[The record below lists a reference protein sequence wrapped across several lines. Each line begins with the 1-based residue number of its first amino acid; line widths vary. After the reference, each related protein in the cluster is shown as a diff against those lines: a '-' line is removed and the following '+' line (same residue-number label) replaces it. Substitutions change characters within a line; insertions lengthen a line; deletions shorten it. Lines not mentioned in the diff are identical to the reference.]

1 MNKLTILIP
10 AYNEE
15 KTIQTV
21 LKAVLAVKLSGWSKE
36 IIVVNDHS
44 TDQTRQKVEEFLKS
58 HNDIIY
64 LEHSKNQ
71 GKGAAV
77 KTGIEKSTGDYLI
90 IQDADLE
97 YNPEEFPLLLEAVE
111 KSGAD
116 VVYGSRFISN
126 RPHRVLY
133 YWHFLGNSLLT
144 TYSNMLTNLNIT
156 DMETGYKLFK
166 GSLIRSLGKDLESK
180 RFGFEPEITA
190 KIAKQV
196 GIKIYEVGISY
207 TGRTYQEGK
216 KIGWKDGVRAFWEI
230 TKYNLS

>member
-1 MNKLTILIP
+1 MKKLTVVIP

-21 LKAVLAVKLSGWSKE
+21 LEAVLAVKLANWTKE

-44 TDQTRQKVEEFLKS
+44 KDHTREKMQEFLKT
-58 HNDIIY
+58 HKNIMY
-64 LEHSKNQ
+64 LEHAKNQ
-71 GKGAAV
+71 GKGAAL

-90 IQDADLE
+90 VQDADLE
-97 YNPEEFPLLLEAVE
+97 YNPEEIPLLLEPVE

-116 VVYGSRFISN
+116 VVYGSRFITDK
-126 RPHRVLY
+126 PHRVLY
-133 YWHFLGNSLLT
+133 YWHSLANQFLT
-144 TYSNMLTNLNIT
+144 TYSNMLSNLNIT
-156 DMETGYKLFK
+156 DMETGYKLFR
-166 GSLIRSLGKDLESK
+166 GELIRRLGKKLESK

-190 KIAKQV
+190 KISKENN
-196 GIKIYEVGISY
+196 IKIYEVGISY

-216 KIGWKDGVRAFWEI
+216 HIGWKDAVRAFWEV